1 MTENLLLLKV
11 LLEFYIG
18 KSTDICVQYQKWY
31 IMINKKIQ
39 QLMNTYH
46 SKFKTKPG
54 DVKTSTDV
62 FILN

>member
-1 MTENLLLLKV
+1 MCSILKMV
-11 LLEFYIG
+11 YNDKLE
-18 KSTDICVQYQKWY
+18 DIVVNEY
-31 IMINKKIQ
+31 N
-39 QLMNTYH
+39 NTYH